1 VKKFRMLGAATALAT
16 LAGGH
21 GALAEGVQTDGT
33 LNVITYY
40 RTLDATTWDY
50 MKWSWK
56 GNHDGLQ
63 LDHLLAGDLQ
73 KGPRG
78 TGDNSFVAQAYIPY
92 EHLKGELAESWEVKE
107 DPLRI
112 EFKLREGVFWP
123 AKEGVMERRELV
135 ADDVVKS
142 FASMAASERMIPTYW
157 DFVKEWKAEGD
168 HTVVAYLDHFNGN
181 WGYRIG
187 WGYYDQIL
195 PPEWFALSEEAR
207 ADWRNATGTGP
218 YKVADVVQSSRHVY
232 EANED
237 YWNTATIDGEEHQL
251 PLNKQVIYHIIKD
264 EASAIAALR
273 SGKADIMES
282 IRWQFVDELKR
293 TAPELKIEPFTA
305 TVGTYIALRN
315 DVKPF
320 DDVRVRKAMNL
331 AVNQPEIMAALTNDG
346 GSLLNWPFAE
356 RWSSLYTPVEELSE
370 GAQEYFG
377 YHPEKARALLDEA
390 GVPEGFE
397 FEVMVCSCNP
407 YHMDMIPILQ
417 AYYDRIG
424 VKMVPRTLEYGAFRS
439 MMRDPEMSA
448 GYLMDNGSGNPFSVL
463 RKAFVDGQTWN
474 ASMYSDAKFDEMWN
488 AALAELDL
496 DKQQR
501 MLKNANRYLIEEAVA
516 QVWLPTTELY
526 RAWWPWVKNYH
537 GELRV
542 GAVRP
547 GPIYA
552 QAWIDQDM
560 KKEMGY

>member
-1 VKKFRMLGAATALAT
+1 M
-16 LAGGH
+16 
-21 GALAEGVQTDGT
+21 QTDGT

-40 RTLDATTWDY
+40 RTLNATTWDLL
-50 MKWSWK
+50 KWTWK
-56 GNHDGLQ
+56 GPHDGLHF
-63 LDHLLAGDLQ
+63 DNLLAGDLS
-73 KGPRG
+73 KGVRG
-78 TGDNSFVAQAYIPY
+78 GGSNTFVEQAYIPY
-92 EHLKGELAESWEVKE
+92 EDLKGELAESWEVKQ

-123 AKEGVMERRELV
+123 GKEGVMERREFV
-135 ADDVVKS
+135 AEDVVQS
-142 FASMAASERMIPTYW
+142 FAAMASSERMIPTYW

-168 HTVVAYLDHFNGN
+168 HKVVAYLNDFNGN

-187 WGYYDQIL
+187 WGYYNPIL
-195 PPEWFALSEEAR
+195 PKEWFDLPEEKR
-207 ADWRNATGTGP
+207 ADWRNVTGTGP
-218 YKVADVVQSSRHVY
+218 YKVDEVVKSSRHVY
-232 EANED
+232 VPNED
-237 YWNTATIDGEEHQL
+237 YWDTETIDGKEYKL
-251 PLNKQVIYHIIKD
+251 PLNEKVVYHIVKD

-273 SGKADIMES
+273 SGKVDIMEA

-293 TAPELKIEPFTA
+293 TAPELRMEPYTA

-331 AVNQPEIMAALTNDG
+331 AVNQAEINAALTDG
-346 GSLLNWPFAE
+346 GGVVLNWPFAKH
-356 RWSSLYTPVEELSE
+356 WGSVYTPIEELSE
-370 GAQEYFG
+370 EAQEYFG

-397 FEVMVCSCNP
+397 FEVMVCSCNA

-417 AYYDRIG
+417 AYYQRVGIEM
-424 VKMVPRTLEYGAFRS
+424 KARTLEYGAFRS
-439 MMRDPEMSA
+439 MMRDDEMSA

-463 RKAFVDGQTWN
+463 RKAFKTGQTWN
-474 ASMYSDAKFDEMWN
+474 AAMYSDEKFDRMWDEALQEMD
-488 AALAELDL
+488 LEKQREL
-496 DKQQR
+496 
-501 MLKNANRYLIEEAVA
+501 LKAANRYLIEEGVA
-516 QVWLPTTELY
+516 QVWLPTTRFY

-552 QAWIDQDM
+552 RAWIDGKM